1 MLYSHVHH
9 PLSSR
14 YDCGFDSFCFHL
26 LIRHLFSQFAGSYMD
41 AGVGTAWSNLGLRNL
56 DWLLRTQAR
65 PLQIPKL
72 FQPEI
77 ALWMACWCWFG
88 PPTIQLKVSGLHL
101 GERILGVL
109 CSWLAAGLSATY
121 LLQVARYWAARVYSH
136 GTTRL
141 SSATNYSSSL
151 EALQR
156 KYRQG

>member
-1 MLYSHVHH
+1 MLYSHLHH

-26 LIRHLFSQFAGSYMD
+26 LIKHLFSQFAGSYMD

-77 ALWMACWCWFG
+77 ALWTACWCWFG
-88 PPTIQLKVSGLHL
+88 RVFSAHLTVVVYCLGKGTTELAFGLVYTGLVGNVAVAVVTSSSSNVILWSSWRGVTIQ
-101 GERILGVL
+101 
-109 CSWLAAGLSATY
+109 WL
-121 LLQVARYWAARVYSH
+121 LLRS
-136 GTTRL
+136 
-141 SSATNYSSSL
+141 
-151 EALQR
+151 
-156 KYRQG
+156 